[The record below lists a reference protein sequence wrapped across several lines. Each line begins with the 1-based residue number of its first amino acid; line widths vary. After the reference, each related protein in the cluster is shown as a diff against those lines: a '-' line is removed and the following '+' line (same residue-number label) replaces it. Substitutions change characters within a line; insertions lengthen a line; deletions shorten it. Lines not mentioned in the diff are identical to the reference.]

1 MITRKSFNVM
11 AAALLLGTALGA
23 QAQSEQPIKFLVGFP
38 PGGSTDTIARLLAE
52 KMSTVLKQTIIID
65 NRPGAGGRIAAQAL
79 KAAAADGLT
88 YMIAPNATPVFQTLL
103 YPPAVLKYDMLV
115 DFTPVGMIAS
125 YPLALAVNAQ
135 TGIKTAKEYEAWV
148 KANPKNASFGTAGA
162 GGHTHFTGVQLG
174 KAIGAELQVIPYR
187 GNGPLVS
194 DLLGNQVPAGIM
206 TAGDILPQQKAG
218 KVNLLGVF
226 GNKRSPLMPEVPTL
240 MEQGVNVDA
249 GDAWT
254 GMWAPA
260 KTPKEML
267 NRVENALKY
276 ALDLPEV
283 RATLVGKATLN
294 PDYRP
299 AAEMDRIQRKELAYW
314 GPVIKAT
321 GFTPE
326 Q

>member
-1 MITRKSFNVM
+1 MITRKAFNVI
-11 AAALLLGTALGA
+11 AATLLLGTAIGV
-23 QAQSEQPIKFLVGFP
+23 QAQPDQPVKFLVGFP
-38 PGGSTDTIARLLAE
+38 PGGSTDTIARLLAD
-52 KMSTVLKQTIIID
+52 KMSIVLKQTVIVE

-79 KAAAADGLT
+79 KTAPADGLT

-103 YPPAVLKYDMLV
+103 YPPAVLKYDMLN

-125 YPLALAVNAQ
+125 SPLALAVNSQ
-135 TGIKTAKEYEAWV
+135 SGMKTAKDYVNWV
-148 KANPKNASFGTAGA
+148 KANAKNGSFGSAGA

-174 KAIGAELQVIPYR
+174 KAIGVDLQVVPYR

-194 DLLGNQVPAGIM
+194 DLLGNQVSAGIM

-226 GNKRSPLMPEVPTL
+226 GSKRSPLLPDVPTM
-240 MEQGVNVDA
+240 MEQGINVDA

-260 KTPKEML
+260 KTPKAALE
-267 NRVENALKY
+267 RVQNALKY
-276 ALDLPEV
+276 ALELPDV
-283 RATLVGKATLN
+283 RATMIGKATLN
-294 PDYRP
+294 PDFRSP
-299 AAEMDRIQRKELAYW
+299 AEMDQIQRKELAYW

-321 GFTPE
+321 GFTPD